1 MQQRLHVEIG
11 LYRDHARIIVLPQPC
26 PQPIQPIDFDHA
38 PELIDHALA
47 ESRTY
52 LDCVEQTEAVDGAI
66 GSAERLVA
74 RTHTLSADQR
84 VRRDKRCDQRSGSGR
99 VRVGGLMAEE
109 RQPTREGAVVGC
121 GAV

>member
-52 LDCVEQTEAVDGAI
+52 LDCVEQTDAVDGAI

-74 RTHTLSADQR
+74 RTHTSALIKGCAAISAATSVPAADE
-84 VRRDKRCDQRSGSGR
+84 SES
-99 VRVGGLMAEE
+99 
-109 RQPTREGAVVGC
+109 EG
-121 GAV
+121 